1 MENLIT
7 KIKRHESFSSMP
19 YIDPI
24 VDVDEKFKKE
34 YGKKLSSLNL
44 TIGYGTKLGISKE
57 EAEWLLKHR
66 LKGMV
71 FKVDYR
77 LKLEDINV
85 SDNVKQ
91 ALYNMAYNLGVDGL
105 FKFKKMLQA
114 LKDKNYELASKE
126 ALDSKW
132 AKEVGSRATEIAGII
147 RKG

>member
-1 MENLIT
+1 MKQLIET
-7 KIKRHESFSSMP
+7 IKKHEGFSSIP
-19 YIDPI
+19 YTDSKGYP
-24 VDVDEKFKKE
+24 
-34 YGKKLSSLNL
+34 

-71 FKVDYR
+71 LKVDYR

-114 LKDKNYELASKE
+114 LKYKNYELASKE

-132 AKEVGSRATEIAGII
+132 AKEVGSRAIEIADII
-147 RKG
+147 KKG